1 MPGHGE
7 KLTRK
12 QDEVIAA
19 LLVSPSQEA
28 AAQQCGINTSTLG
41 RWQKDPGF
49 QAAYREAKRG
59 LVVHATTLLQKFA
72 ATAVG
77 TLAGIMVDRTA
88 PASSRVAAAR
98 TILELSLRGVELD
111 DLLTRL
117 ETMEAALAYGK
128 EEHLV

>member
-19 LLVSPSQEA
+19 LLVSPSQDA

-59 LVVHATTLLQKFA
+59 LVVHATTLLQRMA
-72 ATAVG
+72 SAAVG
-77 TLAGIMVDRTA
+77 TLGAIMVDKTA

-98 TILELSLRGVELD
+98 TVLELSLRGVELD

-117 ETMEAALAYGK
+117 ETLEARAAHDEQPL
-128 EEHLV
+128 